1 MTPGPSRRR
10 RAPVVAALLLLA
22 STTAADL
29 SAQDSVVT
37 RRASD
42 ARIKGAADAAVTVF
56 ELADFEC
63 PFCKR
68 FAESVFAQLDSA
80 YIATGKVRWIYV
92 NYPLPNHERAWIA
105 AEAAMC
111 VGGAGGDFWRAHD
124 EFFLRQEGW
133 TRAADAAA
141 AFADIAREA
150 GADEAEWR
158 RCVAEDLVAP
168 VLVQDLL
175 SAAQT
180 GASGTPAFVID
191 QRELFVG
198 VRPFEEWVPVLD
210 AALERAASEGEA
222 GEGAEDGSDGE
233 EGADADGGGPAG

>member
-1 MTPGPSRRR
+1 MIPGPTGRRR
-10 RAPVVAALLLLA
+10 RTPAVAAFLLMA
-22 STTAADL
+22 SAAAGADL
-29 SAQDSVVT
+29 AAQDSVVT

-42 ARIKGAADAAVTVF
+42 ARVKGAEDAPVTVF
-56 ELADFEC
+56 ELADFQC

-68 FAESVFAQLDSA
+68 FAESVFPQLDSA

-111 VGGAGGDFWRAHD
+111 IGGAGGDFWRAHD
-124 EFFLRQEGW
+124 AFFLRQESW
-133 TRAADAAA
+133 TRAADAAG
-141 AFADIAREA
+141 AFAEIARDA

-175 SAAQT
+175 SAGQT

-210 AALERAASEGEA
+210 AALERAASEGEEGADGA
-222 GEGAEDGSDGE
+222 GEGSAGQSGGS
-233 EGADADGGGPAG
+233 AM